1 MKTTVASPSNTDW
14 DSVDGSIMVN
24 RLGHSD
30 QNLIASVWAFEHSS
44 DIYVATQQD
53 YGRVALHIF
62 DPGTSAWTTRDESVE
77 PTGDYT
83 PATTENLGVSISV
96 RSDGDKVVVY
106 KDASGT
112 GSVRHSSYTTAWA
125 DASIATGIEGGVVAT
140 PPDSSDRISFIY
152 TDTSASDTI
161 TRSLSSADALGTAT
175 NIDITSSANDY
186 IVGSAV
192 ISSNQIYAPYIDA
205 SGVVGIADWASAA
218 APSAPTLTVATTN
231 LVDTSTDAQLKLG
244 LAPDGTDQHLFYIRD
259 SDDDIW
265 HDADTGSGWGGTD
278 TSEVTGTGVIAA
290 LSANKLTTDIGIIY
304 DDAGTAKFA
313 VYELAAAATIVFKPF
328 NYNNFLVR

>member
-14 DSVDGSIMVN
+14 DSVDGSVMVN

-77 PTGDYT
+77 PPEDYDPT
-83 PATTENLGVSISV
+83 TTENLGVSISV
-96 RSDGDKVVVY
+96 RADGDKVVVY
-106 KDASGT
+106 KDLSGVASI
-112 GSVRHSSYTTAWA
+112 RRSSYTTSWG
-125 DASIATGIEGGVVAT
+125 DISVATGIEGGVVAT
-140 PPDSSDRISFIY
+140 SPDSSDRISFIY
-152 TDTSASDTI
+152 TDTSVSDTI
-161 TRSLSSADALGTAT
+161 TRSLSSADSLGTAT
-175 NIDITSSANDY
+175 DVDITSNANDY

-192 ISSNQIYAPYIDA
+192 MSSNQIYVPYIDS
-205 SGVVGIADWASAA
+205 SGVVGIADWTSAA
-218 APSAPTLTVATTN
+218 APAAPTLTVATTN
-231 LVDTSTDAQLKLG
+231 LVDTSTDGPLKLG
-244 LAPDGTDQHLFYIRD
+244 LALDGTVVHLFYIEAT
-259 SDDDIW
+259 SDDIY
-265 HDADTGSGWGGTD
+265 HDDNDGGWGTD
-278 TSEVTGTGVIAA
+278 TSEITGTGVIGA

-313 VYELAAAATIVFKPF
+313 VYELAGAVTSIAFKPF